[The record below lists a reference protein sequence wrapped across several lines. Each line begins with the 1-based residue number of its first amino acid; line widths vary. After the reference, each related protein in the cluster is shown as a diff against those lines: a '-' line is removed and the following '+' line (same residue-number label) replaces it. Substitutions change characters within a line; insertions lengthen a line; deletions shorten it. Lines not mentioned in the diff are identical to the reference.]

1 MERAS
6 CTHRFLTSTAMRHV
20 IPISD
25 FNKRACPPPD
35 FPERGRYEPVKA
47 DYEVGQTIYYHCD
60 PRLPMIDANHV
71 WLHELQAATCEAS
84 GKWSRGTPFCAFDVT
99 PSRLAISIRL
109 LDGDLTA
116 HSLLQLP
123 LVLAHT

>member
-1 MERAS
+1 
-6 CTHRFLTSTAMRHV
+6 
-20 IPISD
+20 
-25 FNKRACPPPD
+25 CPPPD